1 MMQFTE
7 RELLDVTGGAPVGTT
22 ADAGE
27 TRTAT
32 SVSTDTRTVLKGAL
46 FVALKGERFDGHAFL
61 AAALEKG
68 ASLVLISDLKALPAG
83 ASGILVP
90 DTLIALHAIAR
101 AYRRKLGCKVVAVT
115 GSVGKTS
122 TREMLCAI
130 LSGSFRTHATKHN
143 LNNDIGLPMT
153 ILTAPSDTELLIVEM
168 GMRMRGEISTLTKIA
183 EPDIAVITN
192 IGVSHIERLGSREE
206 ILRAKMEICE
216 GLTGDR
222 YLLINGEDD
231 YLPGYI
237 SGTDEKKWDL
247 LGVTALISGDDS
259 FAFADRVVTASDYTA
274 DGAGTSFFVR
284 YRSSPG
290 ETPVDLGTF
299 HVGLTGIH
307 HIKNALFSIAAA
319 MHLGVPADKIREGLL
334 SYKPVGSRGRTV
346 YAGKILIYD
355 DAYNASP
362 ESMAAAF
369 ESVRLLAAGRRKLAA
384 LGSILELG
392 KHAAEE
398 HYKVGISAVKSG
410 MDMIFACG
418 GNAADIKAGA
428 LSVCPDLPVRVFEDR
443 ESLTRDLLSE
453 IRENDILLVKGS
465 HAFEMGKVADAVMT
479 KAAETEMTKQAD
491 TNEGIILSG
500 KASL

>member
-7 RELLDVTGGAPVGTT
+7 REILDVTGGIPVGT
-22 ADAGE
+22 AAGAGE
-27 TRTAT
+27 TRMVS
-32 SVSTDTRTVLKGAL
+32 SVSTDTRTVLTGAL

-61 AAALEKG
+61 ETALEKG
-68 ASLVLISDLKALPAG
+68 AALLLISDLKALPEG
-83 ASGILVP
+83 ACGILVS
-90 DTLIALHAIAR
+90 DTLKALHALAR
-101 AYRRKLGCKVVAVT
+101 AYRRKLGCKVIAVT

-122 TREMLCAI
+122 TREMLYAV

-168 GMRMRGEISTLTKIA
+168 GMRMRGEISTLTGIA

-216 GLTGDR
+216 GLSGDR
-222 YLLINGEDD
+222 YLLINGEDE
-231 YLPGYI
+231 YLPGYTG
-237 SGTDEKKWDL
+237 GTADKKWNL
-247 LGVTALISGDDS
+247 LGVTALTSAEDS
-259 FAFADRVVTASDYTA
+259 FAFADRTVIASGYTA
-274 DGAGTSFFVR
+274 DGSGTSFAVR
-284 YRSSPG
+284 YSPSRN
-290 ETPVDLGTF
+290 EALLDLGTF
-299 HVGLTGIH
+299 HIGETGIH

-319 MHLGVPADKIREGLL
+319 MHLGVPADRIREGLL
-334 SYKPVGSRGRTV
+334 AYKPTGSRGRMI
-346 YAGKILIYD
+346 YAGKILIFE

-369 ESVRLLAAGRRKLAA
+369 ESVRLLSAGRRKLAA

-398 HYKVGISAVKSG
+398 HYKVGISAAKSG

-418 GNAADIKAGA
+418 DNACDMKAGA
-428 LSVCPDLPVRVFEDR
+428 LSVRPDLPVYLYEDR
-443 ESLTRDLLSE
+443 EALTRDLLTK
-453 IRENDILLVKGS
+453 IRDNDILLVKGS
-465 HAFEMGKVADAVMT
+465 HAFEMGKVADAVT
-479 KAAETEMTKQAD
+479 AKAAGSDTGTEV
-491 TNEGIILSG
+491 SG
-500 KASL
+500 KARL